1 MFRPLWRHGLLYA
14 DPHPG
19 NYRFLGEGRVA
30 FLDFGCHK
38 HLAPSL
44 VGGMKRY
51 IAALQRG
58 DMAAFYQ
65 ACIDVLGYDPDDQ
78 ESFALYTEYTKL
90 IWQPFVVDAPF
101 EFTKEFAR
109 ECVAF
114 LVRGGRKIVFKPD
127 VAMPTLPAPVAT
139 PSDLTFVNR
148 LQWGFSSVLA
158 GLGAKANWC
167 EIVEPWL
174 HGPVVPIP

>member
-1 MFRPLWRHGLLYA
+1 MSSATTPTIRRALPSTPEYNEA
-14 DPHPG
+14 HP
-19 NYRFLGEGRVA
+19 
-30 FLDFGCHK
+30 
-38 HLAPSL
+38 
-44 VGGMKRY
+44 
-51 IAALQRG
+51 
-58 DMAAFYQ
+58 
-65 ACIDVLGYDPDDQ
+65 
-78 ESFALYTEYTKL
+78 
-90 IWQPFVVDAPF
+90 WQPFVVDAPF

-127 VAMPTLPAPVAT
+127 GAMPALPAPVSA

-167 EIVEPWL
+167 EIVAPWL